1 MPEQPTGTGFAERV
15 RCVLTAVPP
24 VPDATACWAALGKA
38 GVLAQAYRDGRPER
52 GVDPRRLGALLAVL
66 DERGLNGVTLA
77 ACVQLATVLPLLA
90 EGVGSGPAVAE
101 ALGRTLDGTATTALA
116 ATDEAA
122 GSDLT
127 ALATEIRAEGDELVV
142 RGAKR
147 WITNATHAT
156 WLLVL
161 ARRRQGPHFTNFSW
175 VLVPADA
182 PGVTARPADT
192 DLFAGSGVGHVRFDD
207 VRVPADHLVGRPGRG
222 LAGFARHIAV
232 ERLAGAL
239 WAVALCR
246 RALDAAK
253 RSLTARDGLWQLD
266 GVRQRFATGLVDVHQ
281 LRALAESL
289 AGRIAVDHDG
299 TAGALL
305 KASVGPTV
313 NRVLAECA
321 HLHGAEGFTAGGP
334 HLLRAE
340 AEVFGVG
347 GGVTEV
353 VLGGVA
359 DQADR
364 LLAELADW
372 ESVWESA
379 P

>member
-1 MPEQPTGTGFAERV
+1 
-15 RCVLTAVPP
+15 
-24 VPDATACWAALGKA
+24 
-38 GVLAQAYRDGRPER
+38 
-52 GVDPRRLGALLAVL
+52 
-66 DERGLNGVTLA
+66 
-77 ACVQLATVLPLLA
+77 
-90 EGVGSGPAVAE
+90 
-101 ALGRTLDGTATTALA
+101 ATTALA

-127 ALATEIRAEGDELVV
+127 ALGTEVAVEGDELVV

-161 ARRRQGPHFTNFSW
+161 ARRRPGPHFTNFSW

-182 PGVTARPADT
+182 PGVTVRPADT
-192 DLFAGSGVGHVRFDD
+192 DLFAGGGVGHLQFDD

-253 RSLTARDGLWQLD
+253 RSLTAREGLWQLD
-266 GVRQRFATGLVDVHQ
+266 GVRQRFATCLVQVHQ
-281 LRALAESL
+281 LRALADGL
-289 AGRIAVDHDG
+289 AERIATDHDG

-305 KASVGPTV
+305 KASVGLTV
-313 NRVLAECA
+313 DRVLAECA
-321 HLHGAEGFTAGGP
+321 HLHGAEGFTAAGP

-340 AEVFGVG
+340 AGVFGVG

-364 LLAELADW
+364 LLAELAR
-372 ESVWESA
+372 
-379 P
+379 

>member
-1 MPEQPTGTGFAERV
+1 MPEPPTALDFAGQVERA
-15 RCVLTAVPP
+15 LAAVPAL
-24 VPDATACWAALGKA
+24 PDAAACWAALGKA
-38 GVLAQAYRDGRPER
+38 GVLAAVYRDGRPER
-52 GVDPRRLGALLAVL
+52 GVDPDRLGTLLAAL
-66 DERGLNGVTLA
+66 DARGLNGVTLA

-90 EGVGSGPAVAE
+90 EEAPGSE
-101 ALGRTLDGTATTALA
+101 ALRRTLDGSATTALA
-116 ATDEAA
+116 ATDEAP

-127 ALATEIRAEGDELVV
+127 ALGTEVRSDEDGLVV

-147 WITNATHAT
+147 WITNATGAT

-161 ARRRQGPHFTNFSW
+161 ARRRPGPHFTNFSW

-182 PGVTARPADT
+182 PGVVVRPADT

-253 RSLTARDGLWQLD
+253 RSLTAREGLWQLD
-266 GVRQRFATGLVDVHQ
+266 GVRRRFATCLVQVHQ
-281 LRALAESL
+281 LNALAAVL
-289 AGRIAVDHDG
+289 GGRIATDHDG
-299 TAGALL
+299 TAAALL
-305 KASVGPTV
+305 KASVGLTV
-313 NRVLAECA
+313 DRVLAECA
-321 HLHGAEGFTAGGP
+321 HLHGADGFAAGGP

-340 AEVFGVG
+340 AGVFGVG

-364 LLAELADW
+364 LLAELGR
-372 ESVWESA
+372 
-379 P
+379 